1 MFMWKHLA
9 NSNVLRVHKI
19 SAAYQTVLATLL
31 NNNVFQLHAQFSS
44 GAWPD
49 TIIDYEVLPTC

>member
-9 NSNVLRVHKI
+9 SSNVLRVDKI

-31 NNNVFQLHAQFSS
+31 NNNVFQLYTQFSN
-44 GAWPD
+44 GTWPD
-49 TIIDYEVLPTC
+49 TIIDYEVLPTG